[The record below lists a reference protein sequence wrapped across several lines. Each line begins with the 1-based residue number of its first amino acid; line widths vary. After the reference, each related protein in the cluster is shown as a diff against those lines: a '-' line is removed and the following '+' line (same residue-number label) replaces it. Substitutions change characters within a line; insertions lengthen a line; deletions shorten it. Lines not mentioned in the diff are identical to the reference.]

1 MVIKRHA
8 SDISSDNEWQRETTS
23 GSFSLFSLFWIRE
36 KPITKQPNESSLN
49 FEGKP
54 SRETFELQ
62 KTTKEKI
69 LTVKRKNWDF
79 LFVIYTT
86 LKTYEDSMK
95 QT

>member
-49 FEGKP
+49 FEEKP
-54 SRETFELQ
+54 SRETFELSAENHQ
-62 KTTKEKI
+62 
-69 LTVKRKNWDF
+69 RKNINRKKKELRF
-79 LFVIYTT
+79 FVCDIYYFKN
-86 LKTYEDSMK
+86 LWR
-95 QT
+95 